1 MSWRILA
8 FTVFFLVAASPTNAR
23 AQAELPSQWLNE
35 QMCAAKLGLN
45 PPRCTSGLAIDAT
58 AGNPPAIERAG
69 DGARQTQPKE
79 APRPAASAASSGFAT
94 KE

>member
-1 MSWRILA
+1 MNWRIPAITLLA
-8 FTVFFLVAASPTNAR
+8 ATSLTNAR
-23 AQAELPSQWLNE
+23 AQAELPNQWLNE
-35 QMCAAKLGLN
+35 QMLAAKLDRT
-45 PPRCTSGLAIDAT
+45 PRSAPGVAIDAT
-58 AGNPPAIERAG
+58 AGNLPAVERAG